1 MSFFSYIIVGL
12 VMGTLAKAILPGR
25 VNGGWISTLVV
36 GVVGAI
42 VGGFIGDMIFN
53 RGLSG
58 FFSLWTWVLALAGSL
73 VVLALYGV
81 IKGRKSSA
89 RS

>member
-1 MSFFSYIIVGL
+1 MSILSYLIVGL

-36 GVVGAI
+36 GVVGAV